1 MLRTPR
7 HLFVD
12 LLKLKEQNSTQK
24 LVFNEMQPLYGD
36 QATVVRRYFSSS
48 PAHGK
53 GQSGHDNHMTK
64 SNRPILWHYKLVLRQ
79 ICVNNYLSM

>member
-24 LVFNEMQPLYGD
+24 LVFIEMQLLYGD
-36 QATVVRRYFSSS
+36 QATVVRRYFSFS
-48 PAHGK
+48 PAHEK
-53 GQSGHDNHMTK
+53 GQSGYDNHMTK
-64 SNRPILWHYKLVLRQ
+64 SNRQILWHYKLILRQ
-79 ICVNNYLSM
+79 ICVNNYLNM